1 MAVEMKLPSLGE
13 GIKSADVVS
22 ILVSVGDT
30 IEAEQDVIE
39 LETDKATIPV
49 PSPAAGK
56 VKSIDIAEGD
66 SVKPGQLILVIEESA
81 GNGKAEAPKAE
92 KKAEPK
98 AEAPK
103 AEAKAAEPEPEAE
116 PEEPKSTPAPQKAA
130 AAAAPAVDPA
140 APIQAVPAPPS
151 VRRFAREIG
160 IDIHGVAGSGPGGR
174 ISLEDVKSYAKA
186 LNLGRVAGPAG
197 APAAQPLP
205 DFSKWGDVEVE
216 PMSNIRKATANHMA
230 NCWATVPH
238 VTQFD
243 KADATALDE
252 ARAKYAKMAEKA
264 GAKITPTAV
273 IIKVVAEALKRF
285 PQFNAS
291 VDMATMTVVKKSYI
305 SIGCAVDT
313 ERGLVVPVIRDAD
326 KKTILQ
332 IAKELGEIAGK
343 ARDRK
348 LGLEDMQGGTFTVSN
363 LGGIGGT
370 NFTPIVNSPEVAI
383 LGVARGGME
392 PVWDGTAFVPRSMM
406 PLSLSYDHRVI
417 DGADGAR
424 FLRWICAALEDP
436 FLLSL

>member
-13 GIKSADVVS
+13 GIKSAEVVS

-49 PSPAAGK
+49 PSSAAGVVTSIA
-56 VKSIDIAEGD
+56 VKEGD
-66 SVKPGQLILVIEESA
+66 QAKPGQVILTIEA
-81 GNGKAEAPKAE
+81 ATGDAKAEAPAKTDAPAKVE
-92 KKAEPK
+92 AAPAKEEAAPAKEEPAAEP
-98 AEAPK
+98 
-103 AEAKAAEPEPEAE
+103 AKAAP
-116 PEEPKSTPAPQKAA
+116 A
-130 AAAAPAVDPA
+130 AAAAPAGAPA
-140 APIQAVPAPPS
+140 AKTADPIQPVPAPPS

-160 IDIHGVAGSGPGGR
+160 IDIHQVPGSGPGGR
-174 ISLEDVKSYAKA
+174 IALDDVKSFAKA
-186 LNLGRVAGPAG
+186 LNEGRSSGGGV
-197 APAAQPLP
+197 APAAMALP
-205 DFSKWGDVEVE
+205 DFSKWGEVEVE
-216 PMSNIRKATANHMA
+216 AMSNIRKATANHMA

-243 KADATALDE
+243 KADGTALDE
-252 ARAKYAKMAEKA
+252 ARTKYAKLAEKQ
-264 GAKITPTAV
+264 GAKLTPTAV
-273 IIKVVAEALKRF
+273 IIKVAAEALKRF

-291 VDMATMTVVKKSYI
+291 VDMANQAIVLKKFI
-305 SIGCAVDT
+305 NIGCAVATD
-313 ERGLVVPVIRDAD
+313 RGLVVPVIRDAD
-326 KKTILQ
+326 KKSILE
-332 IAKELGEIAGK
+332 IAKELGEIAKK

-370 NFTPIVNSPEVAI
+370 NFTPIVNWPEVAI

-392 PVWDGTAFVPRSMM
+392 PVWNGKEFVPRNMM

-417 DGADGAR
+417 DGADGAT